1 MKPQTPQTRK
11 FIRVVTLVGLA
22 VLGGA
27 GGLWLSARHIEGSL
41 VGNAGA
47 VVPFDVVGSFESAQ
61 GEGKIPFLQRVAARL
76 VAFSSETGFE
86 ACGAIGTRTTVDT
99 NGDGFT
105 RYGVTLVTVHS
116 NIGCV
121 AQLIAPEGFEV
132 GPSSQTIHSH
142 GKATSYKVNA
152 IDVVLS
158 GGRLRVNAWE
168 GGRDQN
174 RFSPLDMTHPGYLAA
189 RTGLLYQP
197 GTGESG
203 VVTNFGGAGTALAVV
218 P

>member
-1 MKPQTPQTRK
+1 MKPQTHQFARYAS
-11 FIRVVTLVGLA
+11 VCGLVL
-22 VLGGA
+22 LMGA
-27 GGLWLSARHIEGSL
+27 SGLWWAARRIEGSL
-41 VGNAGA
+41 VGNASA
-47 VVPFDVVGSFESAQ
+47 AVPFEVVDSFESTP
-61 GEGKIPFLQRVAARL
+61 GEGKVPFLQRVAARL

-86 ACGAIGTRTTVDT
+86 ACGAIGTRTTVDA

-121 AQLIAPEGFEV
+121 VQFVAPEGFEV

-152 IDVVLS
+152 VDVVLS
-158 GGRLRVNAWE
+158 GGRLRINAWE

-174 RFSPLDMTHPGYLAA
+174 RFSPLDMTHAGYLAA